1 LRIYV
6 SCLLYAVRDNLTEA
20 SDLSSFYHLVPRAE
34 RRARGGDGQLQMVE
48 IGEQVWGSSFLPW
61 FTSCSFRQ
69 THLHPAF
76 LNLSIVTSIQDY
88 LSFSYT

>member
-20 SDLSSFYHLVPRAE
+20 SDLSSFYHVPRGE

-48 IGEQVWGSSFLPW
+48 I
-61 FTSCSFRQ
+61 
-69 THLHPAF
+69 
-76 LNLSIVTSIQDY
+76 
-88 LSFSYT
+88 